1 MVLSDVCG
9 QTFLG
14 TGSKITKK
22 CISIFQL
29 NMPKEIN
36 VLRDVSQKLLGAGIQ
51 YMLTGSLALSYYAE
65 PRMTRDIDIVIQVGK
80 KDTDRLIELFEGD
93 YYLPRNAATRA
104 IASETLFNVIHTR
117 EIVKV
122 DLIIRKSSD
131 YRRLEFER
139 RREVKVEGVP
149 IWIVSKEDLIISKLL
164 WAKDSHSQLQLKDV
178 KNLLKSGYDDAYLK
192 EWTERLGLNDL
203 LKEASA

>member
-1 MVLSDVCG
+1 
-9 QTFLG
+9 
-14 TGSKITKK
+14 
-22 CISIFQL
+22 
-29 NMPKEIN
+29 MPKEIN
-36 VLRDVSQKLLGAGIQ
+36 VLRDVSQKLLAAGIQ

-93 YYLPRNAATRA
+93 YYLPRNAAARA
-104 IASETLFNVIHTR
+104 IASETLFNVIHAR

-192 EWTERLGLNDL
+192 EWIDRLDLNDL